1 MANATK
7 KAIVTVL
14 GQDKVGIIAA
24 VTNCM
29 SDNNINILE
38 IYQTVIDGYF
48 SMMMVTDITNMSC
61 EPEEIVA
68 KLNELSEKTGLRI
81 LFQRSEIFE
90 AMHRI

>member
-1 MANATK
+1 MK

-14 GQDKVGIIAA
+14 GKDKVGIIAS

-29 SDNNINILE
+29 SENNINILE

-48 SMMMVTDITNMSC
+48 SMMMITDISNMAC
-61 EPEEIVA
+61 TTEEIVE
-68 KLNELSEKTGLRI
+68 KLNKLSDEAGLRI